1 MCHGYYRTYSLPVTM
16 MRFSAVRGAG
26 EAVEAFLFYLSK
38 MKERLPALEPLWEG
52 EEKLILIRDQE
63 GNSWKDHMVDVRDLV
78 HGLIGAL
85 DKAETFGQV
94 FHLRDPEHLHG
105 KRWSRISASPLEIPY
120 IEASLDPAF
129 RYVLDL

>member
-1 MCHGYYRTYSLPVTM
+1 MPRILPHILPS
-16 MRFSAVRGAG
+16 RHDDALLRGAG

-105 KRWSRISASPLEIPY
+105 KRWSRISASPWR
-120 IEASLDPAF
+120 F
-129 RYVLDL
+129 RTSRRR

>member
-1 MCHGYYRTYSLPVTM
+1 M

-63 GNSWKDHMVDVRDLV
+63 GNST
-78 HGLIGAL
+78 AL
-85 DKAETFGQV
+85 
-94 FHLRDPEHLHG
+94 
-105 KRWSRISASPLEIPY
+105 
-120 IEASLDPAF
+120 
-129 RYVLDL
+129 